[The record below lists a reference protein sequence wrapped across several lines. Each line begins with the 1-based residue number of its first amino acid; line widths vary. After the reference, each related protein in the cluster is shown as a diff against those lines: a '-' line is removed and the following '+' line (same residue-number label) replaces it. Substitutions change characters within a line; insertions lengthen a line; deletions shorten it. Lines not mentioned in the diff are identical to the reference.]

1 MGVKYLLVRED
12 SGEVAPEGYEK
23 IGEKGNIDIY
33 KNESTTPVGYVTDQ
47 IISDQTFESL
57 SWPESWRQTI

>member
-1 MGVKYLLVRED
+1 MQESSDNPIFLDLMGVKYLLVRED

-33 KNESTTPVGYVTDQ
+33 KNESTTRWVM
-47 IISDQTFESL
+47 
-57 SWPESWRQTI
+57 